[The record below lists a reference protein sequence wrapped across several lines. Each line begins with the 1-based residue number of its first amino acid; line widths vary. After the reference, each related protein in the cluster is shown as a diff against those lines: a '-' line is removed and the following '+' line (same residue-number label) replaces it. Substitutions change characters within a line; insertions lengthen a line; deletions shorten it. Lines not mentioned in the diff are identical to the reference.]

1 MKKPGIRR
9 DLVVIWRNNMKE
21 IMRIMNFTQADLA
34 EKMDRTRQSFCN
46 MMSNQEFHLTAIQF
60 LCTMQGVNEMIEES
74 DADDG
79 KKRLAM
85 DYWNMI
91 NNVYLKN
98 GLH

>member
-34 EKMDRTRQSFCN
+34 KKMDRTRQSICI

-60 LCTMQGVNEMIEES
+60 LGTMQGMNEMIEES

-91 NNVYLKN
+91 NDVYLRN
-98 GLH
+98 GLR